1 MNPIETRL
9 EKLLET
15 AATITDWAA
24 QDVVAVTLEP
34 QDDNLHLLVDAV
46 ANLYRVRD
54 RLRAAHPAAEPART
68 AERHTRL
75 PQDGAYGPDNPMP
88 AAVRELLEAIQASD
102 LLDSLA
108 DAPNA
113 ILAEIARR
121 ERPRLETRID
131 ALANQL
137 RQA

>member
-15 AATITDWAA
+15 AATIADWAA
-24 QDVVAVTLEP
+24 QDVVAASLEP
-34 QDDNLHLLVDAV
+34 KDENLHLLVDAV

-54 RLRAAHPAAEPART
+54 RLRATHPA

-88 AAVRELLEAIQASD
+88 ATVRELLETIQASD
-102 LLDSLA
+102 LLDGLA
-108 DAPNA
+108 GAPNPM
-113 ILAEIARR
+113 LAEIARR
-121 ERPRLETRID
+121 ERPLLETRID